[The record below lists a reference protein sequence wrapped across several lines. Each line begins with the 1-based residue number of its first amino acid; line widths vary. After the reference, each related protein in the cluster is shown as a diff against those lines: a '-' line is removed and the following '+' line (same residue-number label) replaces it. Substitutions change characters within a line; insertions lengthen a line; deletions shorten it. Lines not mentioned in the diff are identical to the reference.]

1 MKKCLVAA
9 LIAASLAAHA
19 DTLEVKQP
27 AKPAQT
33 LQLSSPD
40 IQDGATLTL
49 AQVADSFGCSGKN
62 LSPALQWTGVPKEAK
77 SLVLT
82 VYDPDAP
89 TGSGFWH
96 WAVYNL
102 PASATGLPA
111 GAGATDAKLPDG
123 AAVLKNDGGIRGFIG
138 ACPPPGDTPHRY
150 IYTLYA
156 LDSRLDLPADAT
168 PAVLGFSLNGKVLA
182 SGQLTALYGQ

>member
-9 LIAASLAAHA
+9 LIVASLAAHA
-19 DTLEVKQP
+19 GTLEVKQP

-40 IQDGATLTL
+40 IAEGATLTL

-96 WAVYNL
+96 WVVYNL

-123 AAVLKNDGGIRGFIG
+123 AVTLKNDAGMNGYIG
-138 ACPPPGDTPHRY
+138 ACPPPGDKPHRY

-156 LDSRLDLPADAT
+156 LDSSLDLPADAT
-168 PAVLGFSLNGKVLA
+168 PGVLGFSLNGKVLA

>member
-9 LIAASLAAHA
+9 LIVASLAAHA

-40 IQDGATLTL
+40 IAEGATLTL

-123 AAVLKNDGGIRGFIG
+123 VAVLKNDGGIRGFIG

-156 LDSRLDLPADAT
+156 LDSSLDLPADAT

>member
-9 LIAASLAAHA
+9 LIAASLVARA

-40 IQDGATLTL
+40 IAEGATLTL

-111 GAGATDAKLPDG
+111 GGGAPDAKLPVG
-123 AAVLKNDGGIRGFIG
+123 AAVQKHDGGIRGFIG

-156 LDSRLDLPADAT
+156 LDSSLDLPADAT

-182 SGQLTALYGQ
+182 SGQLTASYGQ

>member
-9 LIAASLAAHA
+9 LIVASLAAHA

-111 GAGATDAKLPDG
+111 GAGATDAKLPAPPSSKTT
-123 AAVLKNDGGIRGFIG
+123 AASAASSVPARRPATRYTATSTLSTRWT
-138 ACPPPGDTPHRY
+138 AASTCPPTQ
-150 IYTLYA
+150 
-156 LDSRLDLPADAT
+156 RLPY
-168 PAVLGFSLNGKVLA
+168 SA
-182 SGQLTALYGQ
+182 SA

>member
-9 LIAASLAAHA
+9 LIVASLAAHA

-102 PASATGLPA
+102 PASATRLPA

-123 AAVLKNDGGIRGFIG
+123 AAVLKNDGGIRGSSAPARRPAPHHTATFTPSTRWT
-138 ACPPPGDTPHRY
+138 AASTCPPTPPRP
-150 IYTLYA
+150 
-156 LDSRLDLPADAT
+156 S
-168 PAVLGFSLNGKVLA
+168 SA
-182 SGQLTALYGQ
+182 SA

>member
-9 LIAASLAAHA
+9 LIAASLVARA

-40 IQDGATLTL
+40 IAEGATLTL

-123 AAVLKNDGGIRGFIG
+123 VAVLKNDGGIRGFIG

-156 LDSRLDLPADAT
+156 LDSSLDLPADAT

>member
-82 VYDPDAP
+82 VNDVPAP
-89 TGSGFWH
+89 FAVAFFYCQLDCHCAVPGSW
-96 WAVYNL
+96 WM
-102 PASATGLPA
+102 
-111 GAGATDAKLPDG
+111 DG
-123 AAVLKNDGGIRGFIG
+123 RILRFSQINIQLFYFIFVFQ
-138 ACPPPGDTPHRY
+138 Y
-150 IYTLYA
+150 IARSMVMGVPLLYYI
-156 LDSRLDLPADAT
+156 S
-168 PAVLGFSLNGKVLA
+168 
-182 SGQLTALYGQ
+182 

>member
-9 LIAASLAAHA
+9 LIVASLAAHA

-40 IQDGATLTL
+40 IAEGATLTL

-123 AAVLKNDGGIRGFIG
+123 VAVLKNDGGIRGFIG